1 MELHRAIQQ
10 IGRGVFGFDV
20 LQLIAGA
27 NATADKAV
35 AAHVLAVN
43 QSLDQALVQRV
54 ADLLEIGLDEGV
66 IIPAEEP
73 ADAEPAILRS
83 VLPDQQAVLLPTDGS
98 RSCSATL
105 QRRRS

>member
-73 ADAEPAILRS
+73 ADAEPQRSFGS
-83 VLPDQQAVLLPTDGS
+83 VLPG
-98 RSCSATL
+98 
-105 QRRRS
+105 

>member
-43 QSLDQALVQRV
+43 QSLDQALVQRS
-54 ADLLEIGLDEGV
+54 L
-66 IIPAEEP
+66 
-73 ADAEPAILRS
+73 
-83 VLPDQQAVLLPTDGS
+83 TFWK
-98 RSCSATL
+98 
-105 QRRRS
+105 

>member
-54 ADLLEIGLDEGV
+54 ADLLEIWMKVLSSQQKN
-66 IIPAEEP
+66 
-73 ADAEPAILRS
+73 LRTLNQRSFGS
-83 VLPDQQAVLLPTDGS
+83 VLPG
-98 RSCSATL
+98 
-105 QRRRS
+105 